1 MNKIKIA
8 ILTLYHGNDNYGGLA
23 QAWALAHFLE
33 SKNFSVEVL
42 DYEKSTGL
50 KGSFRD
56 RAKLYIQSSGKFKW
70 LELAVSIFNI
80 VYSKIFLRKRNIKSL
95 KRYEESLSLRHERFS
110 QFRKSIPH
118 SPLYAPDSI
127 CESIDAYDVFIS
139 GSDQIWKPGVIQ
151 DAFVLKFVQ
160 NNKIK
165 ISYASSIAIS
175 NISSRRWL
183 CQYLQ
188 EALEEYD
195 AVSVREEST
204 QKELETILNKPVEWC
219 ADPTMLI
226 DKTEWNNMCSK
237 RIIDEKYLFAYI
249 LGESQEQRQYIM
261 EYARC
266 NSLKVVTL
274 PFVGGKYIKWDET
287 FGDYRLFDIGVED
300 FFSLIKY
307 SECVF
312 TDSFHAICFSRVFE
326 KEFYVFDRYKKNN
339 ADSMSSRTKS
349 ILNLMGL
356 QNRFITIHTD
366 CATIMPINY
375 AIVEK
380 RLSLFIEHSKNFLVE
395 AITQNKTKF

>member
-1 MNKIKIA
+1 MRKLKIA

-42 DYEKSTGL
+42 DYEKSMGL
-50 KGSFRD
+50 KGNLKD
-56 RAKLYIQSSGKFKW
+56 RAKLYLQSVEKLKW
-70 LELAVSIFNI
+70 FELLLFMFDI
-80 VYSKIFLRKRNIKSL
+80 VYSKTILRKKNIKKL
-95 KRYEESLSLRHERFS
+95 KRYKEGLSLRHERFS
-110 QFRKSIPH
+110 QFRNKIPH
-118 SPLYAPDSI
+118 SLLYTSDTI
-127 CESIDAYDVFIS
+127 CGAIDAYDVFIS

-151 DAFVLKFVQ
+151 DAFVLKFVP
-160 NNKIK
+160 NNKTK

-175 NISSRRWL
+175 DISSRQWF
-183 CQYLQ
+183 CEYLQ
-188 EALEEYD
+188 DSIEEYD

-204 QKELETILNKPVEWC
+204 KKELEAILNKHVEWC

-226 DKTEWNNMCSK
+226 DKTEWDTMCSK
-237 RIIDEKYLFAYI
+237 RLIDKRYLFAYI
-249 LGESQEQRQYIM
+249 LGESKEQRQYIM

-266 NSLKVVTL
+266 HSLKVVTL
-274 PFVGGKYIKWDET
+274 PFVGGKYIKWDER

-349 ILNLMGL
+349 VLNLMGL
-356 QNRFITIHTD
+356 QNRYITIQTD
-366 CATIMPINY
+366 CTTIMPINY

-380 RLSLFIEHSKNFLVE
+380 HLSPFIEHSKDFLLK
-395 AITQNKTKF
+395 AIMQTKTNI